1 MGKSVE
7 ECAAAALVCPTC
19 GEVYDTR
26 ERAQEVLRNSGY
38 CVNITCLE
46 DLSHLPFGAL
56 LAAGPEGRRMADRRA
71 G

>member
-1 MGKSVE
+1 
-7 ECAAAALVCPTC
+7 
-19 GEVYDTR
+19 VYDSR

-46 DLSHLPFGAL
+46 DLSHLPLGAL
-56 LAAGPEGRRMADRRA
+56 LHRDADGRRRVDRRV